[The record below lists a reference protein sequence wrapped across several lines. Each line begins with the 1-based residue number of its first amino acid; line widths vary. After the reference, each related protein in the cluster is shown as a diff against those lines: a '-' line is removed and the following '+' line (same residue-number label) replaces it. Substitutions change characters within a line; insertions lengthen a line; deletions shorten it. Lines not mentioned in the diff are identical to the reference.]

1 MKKIIKWFI
10 VFALCL
16 CFCFPVMAS
25 DEYVF
30 DFDVTYEGVSR
41 IYHVQGTSPVYLVSY
56 LAVEGK
62 THFNSFALFSLSSFE
77 AFPDGLGGLPTFNP
91 VAVEIDGYSVY
102 CSSLS
107 STDLLPVTA
116 PNQLPDYD
124 DRKIS
129 IVRRDILALYKGNQL
144 IAGNG
149 ANVNGYSYD
158 SSIPAPKNL
167 TFNTREEGGNFIIAG
182 TKYFGLNWT
191 SPIDSTLMCRID
203 ANVSGKAG
211 TGGVSKVQYVRLADE
226 TMESKVLADLG
237 KYEFTANSIEEKIGG
252 NLQRMDYIRLQYY
265 RITDGKITVGPISTV
280 KLHLGLF
287 GKYTYTVT
295 TEYPNDES
303 DVGES
308 GGMDD
313 SYYDKWTSDGE
324 NYYEYDQD
332 GNIVDSGTS
341 SGSIVDSFNKLI
353 NSLLNIPTIITRL
366 FSSLTEMM
374 SGIGALPAYFAQ
386 VVTWL
391 PSEITAL
398 ISLGIVVVIALRIF
412 GR

>member
-1 MKKIIKWFI
+1 MKNIIKVFLSMLICFI
-10 VFALCL
+10 
-16 CFCFPVMAS
+16 FCFPSCADTVWTRFYDINIS
-25 DEYVF
+25 GKENVYYVQF
-30 DFDVTYEGVSR
+30 PLGSEFGYYYAENAQNPVPYM
-41 IYHVQGTSPVYLVSY
+41 YCTSPFEYYTGEPTATSEIYSSDKIYSSDGRVMYVGGSNYLTMIGSY
-56 LAVEGK
+56 GNAIGIPADNSKGVVEYLYTNG
-62 THFNSFALFSLSSFE
+62 FVDNSG
-77 AFPDGLGGLPTFNP
+77 D
-91 VAVEIDGYSVY
+91 
-102 CSSLS
+102 
-107 STDLLPVTA
+107 
-116 PNQLPDYD
+116 Q
-124 DRKIS
+124 
-129 IVRRDILALYKGNQL
+129 Q
-144 IAGNG
+144 
-149 ANVNGYSYD
+149 YSYD

-167 TFNTREEGGNFIIAG
+167 TFATREEGGNFIIAG

-191 SPIDSTLMCRID
+191 SPFDNTLMCRID

-226 TMESKVLADLG
+226 TTDFKVFADSG
-237 KYEFTANSIEEKIGG
+237 KYEFTANFIEEKIGG

-265 RITDGKITVGPISTV
+265 RVVDGKIKVGPISTV

-303 DVGES
+303 DVGDA

-313 SYYDKWTSDGE
+313 TYYDKWTSDGE